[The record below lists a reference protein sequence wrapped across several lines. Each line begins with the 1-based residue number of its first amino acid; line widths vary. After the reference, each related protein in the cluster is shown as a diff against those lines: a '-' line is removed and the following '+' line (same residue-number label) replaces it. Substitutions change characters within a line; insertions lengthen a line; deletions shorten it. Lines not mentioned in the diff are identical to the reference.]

1 MLQKRFKLRSVEIG
15 WELRHPHQISQ
26 AAVPCCAK
34 CHCQQR
40 FLVHLDISWQA
51 APKYRGSARELFAAV
66 DSKMWLL
73 WTSLHRAMP
82 MQIANGHC
90 QCRLCRA
97 ISEVQVF
104 AFTRFLSEC
113 CSFNHKSKALQASPS
128 TLAALPV
135 RGFLGPKTVQ
145 VAGSQVMWYLRF
157 FF

>member
-1 MLQKRFKLRSVEIG
+1 
-15 WELRHPHQISQ
+15 
-26 AAVPCCAK
+26 
-34 CHCQQR
+34 
-40 FLVHLDISWQA
+40 
-51 APKYRGSARELFAAV
+51 
-66 DSKMWLL
+66 MWLL

-82 MQIANGHC
+82 MQIANGYC

-157 FF
+157 FSKGLKHLLDLLDLLDLLARHVALTAALHALVPGDVTRRKTVELLKAPFVPW